1 MGRIILAALIFCLL
15 AYSGNKD
22 DLQLFPPDGYVETW
36 VKADDFQKYTQAD
49 LYGYING
56 GAEVFLELGFEQ
68 LTLQDY
74 NNDGTE
80 LTAEIYRMSD
90 QIAATG
96 IYLMKCGKE
105 KPAAGLSSR
114 NTINRYQLIFHKNKY
129 FVKISNHSGDENFLP
144 AIVEMANYIS
154 ERLPSDESILIYDLL
169 PQKGLVENSIRII
182 RGPFT
187 LQAIYTLG
195 EGDILLFDGVTTGI
209 AADYLS
215 AGDEYFSVILVDYP
229 DENKALKV
237 LENIKTNLNRYL
249 KIINW
254 DKELFVLKDYE
265 EKYVVGKI
273 KKNRLEIRV
282 NLNHINIEE

>member
-1 MGRIILAALIFCLL
+1 M
-15 AYSGNKD
+15 
-22 DLQLFPPDGYVETW
+22 
-36 VKADDFQKYTQAD
+36 
-49 LYGYING
+49 
-56 GAEVFLELGFEQ
+56 
-68 LTLQDY
+68 
-74 NNDGTE
+74 
-80 LTAEIYRMSD
+80 
-90 QIAATG
+90 
-96 IYLMKCGKE
+96 
-105 KPAAGLSSR
+105 
-114 NTINRYQLIFHKNKY
+114 
-129 FVKISNHSGDENFLP
+129 
-144 AIVEMANYIS
+144 
-154 ERLPSDESILIYDLL
+154 
-169 PQKGLVENSIRII
+169 ENSIRII